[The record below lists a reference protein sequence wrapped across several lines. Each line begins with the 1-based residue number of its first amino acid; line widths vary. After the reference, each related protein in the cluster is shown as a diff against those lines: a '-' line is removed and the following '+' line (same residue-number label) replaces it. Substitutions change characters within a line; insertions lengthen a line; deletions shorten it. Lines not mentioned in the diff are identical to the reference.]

1 VDWSENGWEDRQTVA
16 CFSAG
21 INNIPKLLR
30 EQPAIEAG
38 FNEPERVKT
47 AATVE
52 LPLGGT
58 TSYKVIKY

>member
-58 TSYKVIKY
+58 ASYKVIQY